1 MVAIDTNI
9 IVRLLTNDDP
19 VQVARARS
27 LVSRETVWVGLAVL
41 MECEWVLRSVYRL
54 DRRVIHDSL
63 QRFTNLA
70 QVVIE
75 AEPCLQRILNLYSE
89 GLDFAD
95 AVHLVAARGHATA
108 FASFDSSLAQR
119 ANAISVKPPVVAP

>member
-1 MVAIDTNI
+1 
-9 IVRLLTNDDP
+9 
-19 VQVARARS
+19 
-27 LVSRETVWVGLAVL
+27 